1 MIVLAGAGPIGTGME
16 ETYQLTSALK
26 FLPFGRDVALVTDAR
41 FSGVSTGACIGHV
54 SPEALDDGP
63 LGRVVDGDL
72 ISIVVDPDRLEAT
85 VELVGHGD
93 ERWTPEEAA
102 DVLAS
107 RPRHP
112 DLAPDPGIP
121 GDTRLW
127 AALQRASG
135 GLWGGCVYDEE
146 AIVALLDAGR
156 GGAGGR
162 AARRSADRYA
172 MRMAVRPTSTPRTRA
187 SAL

>member
-54 SPEALDDGP
+54 SPEALDGGP

-72 ISIVVDPDRLEAT
+72 ISIVVDPDRLDAT

-127 AALQRASG
+127 AALQPRAAA
-135 GLWGGCVYDEE
+135 C
-146 AIVALLDAGR
+146 
-156 GGAGGR
+156 GAAACTTRRRSSRSSTR
-162 AARRSADRYA
+162 AARRSPAARRRAGRYA